1 MPLPRARRR
10 QNSQT
15 ATSSTRHSLVAT
27 LNTPPPSLT
36 STITATR
43 PADQLDQAAAKATPE
58 ALRCLETMWRERR
71 KVRLAE
77 MRAEQG
83 IGKSPRKMRAEED
96 VGRIGSPVARIVQKG
111 ALGNAQTTRQTI
123 PRYHSAKRQTNVR
136 PTGMSKEGVSIART
150 GRAAGV
156 RDFNENRGIRRR
168 SLEQP
173 PAMKAYELAEDTF
186 RSKAHQRFADTLVKK
201 VRCLPRIETT
211 LERQRTETSNAR
223 KIKFDL
229 LPTGRRR
236 ISKSAT
242 LAIQQEPAVSTSSIL
257 KVPTPP
263 RRLTLSLAKE
273 TYHVHEDGREI
284 IVEGGNDDSQ
294 RMKRIRL
301 KDQGM
306 WGMKDWNR
314 WELVFGIVEK
324 IKRHTERFTWNH
336 PSGCL
341 HLMCNS
347 PSDIIYHHHA
357 SPLSTST
364 SPGSN
369 ERVERNFSAGITVS
383 PSRGVMQI
391 SVRRRWLKSRSNA
404 VEGSEALS
412 AKRQIALPTANSVTR
427 SIRIL
432 LERQLELR
440 QHPFNFKEVTTAGSI
455 SEGDIL
461 WDSDELRALRSFLSC
476 VSLLENDRSL
486 LEIDRTWPEP
496 PC

>member
-1 MPLPRARRR
+1 MAIHQLVPLPRARRR

-324 IKRHTERFTWNH
+324 IKRHTERV
-336 PSGCL
+336 
-341 HLMCNS
+341 
-347 PSDIIYHHHA
+347 SDDFEI
-357 SPLSTST
+357 
-364 SPGSN
+364 
-369 ERVERNFSAGITVS
+369 FS
-383 PSRGVMQI
+383 
-391 SVRRRWLKSRSNA
+391 
-404 VEGSEALS
+404 
-412 AKRQIALPTANSVTR
+412 SVTR
-427 SIRIL
+427 TRLIEKAPSSSLGIIL
-432 LERQLELR
+432 RDAFILCATLRLISFTTIMPRHSRPLRRPVPTNELNGTSALESRYLLLVVSCR
-440 QHPFNFKEVTTAGSI
+440 SPSGVDGS
-455 SEGDIL
+455 SQEATQ
-461 WDSDELRALRSFLSC
+461 SRARKHSVQSGRSLFQPPTRSLGRSASFLKGNSSSDNIHSTSRKSQLLGASAKVTSC
-476 VSLLENDRSL
+476 GTVMNSEL
-486 LEIDRTWPEP
+486 
-496 PC
+496 